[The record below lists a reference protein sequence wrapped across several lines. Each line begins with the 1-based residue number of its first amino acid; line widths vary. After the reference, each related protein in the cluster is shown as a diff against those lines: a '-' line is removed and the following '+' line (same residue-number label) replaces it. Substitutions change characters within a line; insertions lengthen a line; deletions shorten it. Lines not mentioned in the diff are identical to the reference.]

1 MHPAL
6 ATKTGVSAYVRA
18 KSLLS
23 DSVRLYGLQP
33 ARLLY
38 PWNSPGKNTG
48 VGCHALLQ
56 GVLPTQGPNLS
67 LLCFLHC
74 QADSLPLHQ
83 LGSPKQECCALNPVI
98 LIIIK

>member
-6 ATKTGVSAYVRA
+6 ATKTGVSVYVRA

-38 PWNSPGKNTG
+38 PWNSPGQNTG
-48 VGCHALLQ
+48 VGNLDLRLPASKPMRNKFPLFKSCPDYGALL
-56 GVLPTQGPNLS
+56 
-67 LLCFLHC
+67 
-74 QADSLPLHQ
+74 
-83 LGSPKQECCALNPVI
+83 
-98 LIIIK
+98 

>member
-6 ATKTGVSAYVRA
+6 ATKTGVRACVHA

-23 DSVRLYGLQP
+23 DSVRPYGLQP

-56 GVLPTQGPNLS
+56 GVLPTQGLNPS
-67 LLCFLHC
+67 LLNLLHW
-74 QADSLPLHQ
+74 QAGSSPLVLPGKLW
-83 LGSPKQECCALNPVI
+83 
-98 LIIIK
+98 